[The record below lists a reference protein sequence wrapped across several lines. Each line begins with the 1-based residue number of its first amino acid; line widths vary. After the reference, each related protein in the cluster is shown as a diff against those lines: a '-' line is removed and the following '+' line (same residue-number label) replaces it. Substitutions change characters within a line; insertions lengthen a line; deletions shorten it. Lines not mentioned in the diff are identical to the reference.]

1 MSPYP
6 PGAPGR
12 LQRLAEAFRAQLL
25 AGEAQAAARMVRIWR
40 SAYVQAA
47 HELGRAAE
55 QAPGQQTFWTQR
67 VEALRYQIAQEF
79 DKAARLSGDIATR
92 RQAQAYRLGVQHAE
106 RMFEQ
111 GLNVTFAKLPAD
123 AVEQWIAF
131 AQSEQSPVRQALA
144 RLAGREVEQAMEL
157 VAQAQAFGWNPEQT
171 ALLLSQRYR
180 TAYARALVIARTE
193 QLRAYRQATLESYR
207 RSGVAEGWIWL
218 ATLDRRTCFTC
229 VMMHGSEHP
238 FDYGMNTH
246 PACRCTMVPKVRN
259 MPSAVRPGEDVF
271 ARWPASRQRRALGP
285 LAYRAWEEGLISLR
299 DLLTI
304 RYNDAYGASVVKT
317 PLRRLIS
324 SDDLRRLAQEE
335 RAR

>member
-25 AGEAQAAARMVRIWR
+25 TGEAQAAARMARIWR
-40 SAYVQAA
+40 SAYAQAA
-47 HELGRAAE
+47 QELERAAE

-79 DKAARLSGDIATR
+79 DKAARLSGDIAAR

-111 GLNVTFAKLPAD
+111 GLNVTFARLPAD

-144 RLAGREVEQAMEL
+144 RLVGREVERVVEL

-171 ALLLSQRYR
+171 ALLLAQRHR

-207 RSGVAEGWIWL
+207 RSGVTEGWIWL
-218 ATLDRRTCFTC
+218 ATLDGRTCFTC

-246 PACRCTMVPKVRN
+246 PACRCTMIPKIRN
-259 MPSAVRPGEDVF
+259 MPSPLRPGEDLF
-271 ARWPASRQRRALGP
+271 ARWPAERQRRALGP
-285 LAYRAWEEGLISLR
+285 LAYRAWTEGLITLQ

-304 RYNDAYGASVVKT
+304 RYNEAYGASVAKT
-317 PLRRLIS
+317 PLRRLLSGETIRQ
-324 SDDLRRLAQEE
+324 LMREE